1 MGKVVTG
8 LESRSVTAHEVSNN
22 NTIGTG
28 EGKVKRV
35 KITVTEDCEDVIE
48 GVGFEFKRQKGSH
61 MVYSNPDI
69 SERMVIQ
76 KHGLKAKSYQVRQ
89 LRDIINK
96 HGL

>member
-1 MGKVVTG
+1 MNQSAYDRIISGK
-8 LESRSVTAHEVSNN
+8 SDNN
-22 NTIGTG
+22 ILFSDFQN
-28 EGKVKRV
+28 
-35 KITVTEDCEDVIE
+35 VIE

-69 SERMVIQ
+69 SERMVVQ
-76 KHGLKAKSYQVRQ
+76 KDGSKAKSYQVRQ

>member
-1 MGKVVTG
+1 MNQSAYDRIISGK
-8 LESRSVTAHEVSNN
+8 SDNN
-22 NTIGTG
+22 ILFSDFQN
-28 EGKVKRV
+28 
-35 KITVTEDCEDVIE
+35 VIE

-76 KHGLKAKSYQVRQ
+76 KDGSKAKSYQVRQ